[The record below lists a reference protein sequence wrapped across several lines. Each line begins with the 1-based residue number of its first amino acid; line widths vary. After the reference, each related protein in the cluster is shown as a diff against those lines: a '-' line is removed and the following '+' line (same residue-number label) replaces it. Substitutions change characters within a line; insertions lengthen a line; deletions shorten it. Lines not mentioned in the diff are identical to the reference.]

1 MYPDSESVSADSS
14 LPERLDISFAG
25 FPRHPVLF
33 WAPLETW
40 QLRSLQLPARVI
52 C

>member
-25 FPRHPVLF
+25 SPRHPAAVL
-33 WAPLETW
+33 ATW
-40 QLRSLQLPARVI
+40 QLRWLQLPARVI